1 MACPNGQFLRISH
14 CLTPRPIGTSLLAC
28 QNKANNAS
36 LKRACPGSSGFRLS
50 S

>member
-1 MACPNGQFLRISH
+1 MDCPNGQFLLISH
-14 CLTPRPIGTSLLAC
+14 CLTPGPIRPSLLAC